1 MRDGKLPNTKDTRWR
16 PVTRDWPVFGFA
28 VDLGSVWSAPV
39 ETLFSLG
46 VAQVEAIDFQGM
58 RRQIVPN
65 LWTSYFKTEL
75 ESVC

>member
-1 MRDGKLPNTKDTRWR
+1 M
-16 PVTRDWPVFGFA
+16 FGFA